1 MADRQRDPVDVV
13 RGVYDA
19 FARGDM
25 AGFFGLLAPDMVW
38 HEARGHPYGGVYTST
53 EQIVQNVLTPLGT
66 QWENFTAVNDGLV
79 AEGDT
84 VVSIGVYRGTFK
96 ATGKRVEAP
105 YATVWKVRDG
115 KVASLHQHTD
125 TALFWNAMR

>member
-1 MADRQRDPVDVV
+1 MTDELQQPVSVV
-13 RGVYDA
+13 RAVYAA

-25 AGFFGLLAPDMVW
+25 PAFFALLAPDMVW
-38 HEARGHPYGGVYTST
+38 NEALGHPYGGRYVGADA
-53 EQIVQNVLTPLGT
+53 IVRNVLTPLAA
-66 QWENFTAVNDGLV
+66 QWDEFTAINDGFV

-84 VVSIGVYRGTFK
+84 VVSLGTYRGLCK

-105 YATVWKVRDG
+105 YATVWKVKNG
-115 KVASLHQHTD
+115 KVVSLHQHTD

>member
-1 MADRQRDPVDVV
+1 MTDALHDPVAVV
-13 RGVYDA
+13 RAVYAA

-25 AGFFGLLAPDMVW
+25 PGFFALLAPDMVW
-38 HEARGHPYGGVYTST
+38 NEALGHPYGGRYVGA
-53 EQIVQNVLTPLGT
+53 EQIVRNVLAPLAE
-66 QWENFTAVNDGLV
+66 QWDEFTAVNDGFV
-79 AEGDT
+79 SEGDT
-84 VVSIGVYRGTFK
+84 VVSLGTYRGICK

-115 KVASLHQHTD
+115 KVVSLHQHTD